1 METAPLL
8 LCGFRIGD
16 TAMNRRERRRTARK
30 DRRRIN
36 RPGPDRRS
44 GSDRRAA
51 GGRESLRDDIGR
63 AIEHHQNGEFEKA
76 AAYYRRFLDHVPDNA
91 RVLQLLGDV
100 LYQTGE
106 IDAAVEY
113 LQRAIALDPANA
125 LAHNNLGNALR
136 DCGRLDEAAG
146 CYRQA
151 IAAKADF
158 AIASNNLGNLQRD
171 RDALIE
177 AEDCYR
183 HALCIDPGLAVV
195 HYNLANVLHDQ
206 DRTDDARAC
215 YESAIALEPNYPL
228 AHNNLGNLLRGKG
241 LTDAAVACYRHA
253 AAADPGFAL
262 GHYNLAN
269 ILKDQGFR
277 EQALDAYR
285 TVLKLAPDHAYA
297 AHMVAALSGETTDIA
312 PRAFVQEVFDSYAHR
327 FEDHLEGALEYRVPE
342 MMRNAVDRA
351 AAGNGAAQN
360 SGFRH
365 ALDLG
370 CGTGLVAK
378 HFHDRVE
385 RFHGVDLS
393 PKMLEEARRKDLYDE
408 LDEAD
413 ILEFLANGRSRATDY
428 DLALAGDVFIYVGD
442 LDPVFAGLQRCL
454 APDGLFAFSIER
466 CEAAPYELRTSGRYA
481 QSADYIHRLAPL
493 HGFTVEIEEP
503 ITIRKE
509 QDAAVEGALFVLSRN
524 AA

>member
-1 METAPLL
+1 M
-8 LCGFRIGD
+8 
-16 TAMNRRERRRTARK
+16 
-30 DRRRIN
+30 
-36 RPGPDRRS
+36 
-44 GSDRRAA
+44 
-51 GGRESLRDDIGR
+51 LRDSGR
-63 AIEHHQNGEFEKA
+63 
-76 AAYYRRFLDHVPDNA
+76 P
-91 RVLQLLGDV
+91 
-100 LYQTGE
+100 
-106 IDAAVEY
+106 
-113 LQRAIALDPANA
+113 
-125 LAHNNLGNALR
+125 
-136 DCGRLDEAAG
+136 DEAAG

-158 AIASNNLGNLQRD
+158 AIAYNNLGNLQRD

-183 HALCIDPGLAVV
+183 HALRIDSGLAVV

-206 DRTDDARAC
+206 GRTDDARAC
-215 YESAIALEPNYPL
+215 YDSAIAIDPHYAL

-241 LTDAAVACYRHA
+241 LTDAAAACYRHA
-253 AAADPGFAL
+253 VAADPGFAF

-285 TVLKLAPDHAYA
+285 TVLKLAPDNAYA
-297 AHMVAALSGETTDIA
+297 AHMIAAQSGETTDIA
-312 PRAFVQEVFDSYAHR
+312 PRAFVQEVFDSYAHW
-327 FEDHLEGALEYRVPE
+327 FEDHLEAALEYRVPE

-351 AAGNGAAQN
+351 PAGNGAVQN

-413 ILEFLANGRSRATDY
+413 ILEFLENGRSRAADY
-428 DLALAGDVFIYVGD
+428 DLALAGDVFIYIGD

-454 APDGLFAFSIER
+454 VADALFAFSIER

-481 QSADYIHRLAPL
+481 QSADYIHRLASL

-509 QDAAVEGALFVLSRN
+509 QDAAVEGALFVLPQT
-524 AA
+524 AACAGRISAGQETAT

>member
-1 METAPLL
+1 
-8 LCGFRIGD
+8 
-16 TAMNRRERRRTARK
+16 MNRRERRRAARK
-30 DRRRIN
+30 DRRRIK
-36 RPGPDRRS
+36 RSELDRRS
-44 GSDRRAA
+44 GSDRRAT
-51 GGRESLRDDIGR
+51 GGRESLREDIGS

-76 AAYYRRFLDHVPDNA
+76 ATYYRRFLDYVPDNA

-100 LYQTGE
+100 LHQTGE
-106 IDAAVEY
+106 IDAAIEF
-113 LQRAIALDPANA
+113 LQRATKLDPANA
-125 LAHNNLGNALR
+125 LAHSNLGDALR
-136 DCGRLDEAAG
+136 DCGRLDEAAD
-146 CYRQA
+146 CYQRA

-158 AIASNNLGNLQRD
+158 AIAYNNLGNLQCD

-177 AEDCYR
+177 AADCYR
-183 HALCIDPGLAVV
+183 HALRIDPGLAVA

-206 DRTDDARAC
+206 GSTDEARAC
-215 YESAIALEPNYPL
+215 YESAIAIEPNYAL

-241 LTDAAVACYRHA
+241 LADAAVACYRHA

-277 EQALDAYR
+277 QQALDEYR

-297 AHMVAALSGETTDIA
+297 AHMIAALSGETTDIA
-312 PRAFVQEVFDSYAHR
+312 PRAFVQEVFDSYAHW

-351 AAGNGAAQN
+351 PAGNGRARQ

-385 RFHGVDLS
+385 RFHGIDLS
-393 PKMLEEARRKDLYDE
+393 RKMLAEARRKDLYDQ

-413 ILEFLANGRSRATDY
+413 LLEFLENGRSRAADY
-428 DLALAGDVFIYVGD
+428 DLALAADVFIYVGD

-454 APDGLFAFSIER
+454 APGGLFAFSIER
-466 CEAAPYELRTSGRYA
+466 CEAAPYELRASGRYA

-493 HGFTVEIEEP
+493 HGFTVEIEDP

-509 QDAAVEGALFVLSRN
+509 QDAPVEGALFVLSRN